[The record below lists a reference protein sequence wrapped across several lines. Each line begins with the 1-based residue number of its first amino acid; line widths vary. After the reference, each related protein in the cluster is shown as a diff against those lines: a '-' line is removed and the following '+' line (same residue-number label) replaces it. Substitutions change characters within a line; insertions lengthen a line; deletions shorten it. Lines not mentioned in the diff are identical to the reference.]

1 MRHALV
7 IRRASGADIPAL
19 LALVAEHAAFEHLP
33 ERAARRSGSLAAAL
47 DHDPP
52 WLHAWM
58 AQIDH
63 AIVGYASATR
73 DFSTF
78 DAAFYVHMDC
88 LYVRDGWRG
97 HGIGLRLWEAVAE
110 FARAHGCAAVQWQTP
125 WWNRDASRFYRRL
138 GATETAKLRYSLS
151 LDDA

>member
-7 IRRASGADIPAL
+7 IRRASGADMPAL
-19 LALVAEHAAFEHLP
+19 LALVAEHAAFEQLP
-33 ERAARRSGSLAAAL
+33 ERASRRPGSLTDAL

-52 WLHAWM
+52 SLHAWI

-63 AIVGYASATR
+63 AVVGYASATR

-78 DAAFYVHMDC
+78 DAAFYLHMDC
-88 LYVRDGWRG
+88 LYVREGWRG
-97 HGIGLRLWEAVAE
+97 HGIGLRLWETVAA

-138 GATETAKLRYSLS
+138 GAVEAAKLRYGFSLE
-151 LDDA
+151 DT